1 MQPESWITF
10 FLILVSEVL
19 IDKYLQLEQLKQV
32 VIFLSE
38 LSASDKWWVETE
50 KQVGQQTLLYFGFIY
65 RLTLKHKF
73 LKKEESCNYNF

>member
-32 VIFLSE
+32 VIIPSE

-50 KQVGQQTLLYFGFIY
+50 K
-65 RLTLKHKF
+65 K
-73 LKKEESCNYNF
+73 